1 MCAHNNDIVRY
12 KACSALTLLN
22 HLTLVMAL
30 VVIVFSNRQNPDM
43 IVSSSRDKTII
54 VWKLQ
59 RGEDQYGYPHRSLTG
74 HSHFV
79 SEVVISSDG
88 QFAL

>member
-1 MCAHNNDIVRY
+1 
-12 KACSALTLLN
+12 
-22 HLTLVMAL
+22 
-30 VVIVFSNRQNPDM
+30 M
-43 IVSSSRDKTII
+43 IVSSSRDKSII

-59 RGEDQYGYPHRSLTG
+59 RGEDQYGYPQRSLTG

>member
-1 MCAHNNDIVRY
+1 MVHDVCEGY
-12 KACSALTLLN
+12 SL
-22 HLTLVMAL
+22 MAL
-30 VVIVFSNRQNPDM
+30 FLVTPRFLGLKKQNPDM
-43 IVSSSRDKTII
+43 IVSSSRDKSII

>member
-1 MCAHNNDIVRY
+1 MNSDI
-12 KACSALTLLN
+12 LLN
-22 HLTLVMAL
+22 TLFLWLFFHFLIML
-30 VVIVFSNRQNPDM
+30 MVFKQNPDM
-43 IVSSSRDKTII
+43 IVSSSRDKSII

>member
-1 MCAHNNDIVRY
+1 MSEQLKLRGT
-12 KACSALTLLN
+12 LTGHEN
-22 HLTLVMAL
+22 WVTSIAAT
-30 VVIVFSNRQNPDM
+30 SRDENM
-43 IVSSSRDKTII
+43 IVSSSRDKSII
-54 VWKLQ
+54 VWTLT
-59 RGEDQYGYPHRSLTG
+59 REGEENYGYPQRSLTG

>member
-1 MCAHNNDIVRY
+1 
-12 KACSALTLLN
+12 
-22 HLTLVMAL
+22 
-30 VVIVFSNRQNPDM
+30 M
-43 IVSSSRDKTII
+43 IVSSSRDKSII

>member
-1 MCAHNNDIVRY
+1 MMLLLYCCIY
-12 KACSALTLLN
+12 KPA
-22 HLTLVMAL
+22 
-30 VVIVFSNRQNPDM
+30 VFVNVAFEQNPDM
-43 IVSSSRDKTII
+43 IVSSSRDKSII

>member
-1 MCAHNNDIVRY
+1 MKCTAVRV
-12 KACSALTLLN
+12 CVS
-22 HLTLVMAL
+22 HHPP
-30 VVIVFSNRQNPDM
+30 QNPDM
-43 IVSSSRDKTII
+43 IVSSSRDKSII